1 MINRKSFG
9 FDAITVALNRFAVR
23 GAQFATSL
31 IIARVLGPDGR
42 GLVSALT
49 VPSQLAVTFSEMGIR
64 QSTAYYLG
72 RKIYPPERMIPTL
85 LTLVPI
91 GALVA
96 VLLSLG
102 YFALAEVAQGNWMLQ
117 ALAVAPIPLLLVTS
131 YSTGVFLG
139 RQKIAEFRKANWRP
153 AIANVVLAAGLC
165 WLAGWDVAGALV
177 GALVAALIGA
187 LYALKLLSREA
198 PLKLGFDPEIAKA
211 LQRKGMSYALAL
223 FIVMVNYKIMIL
235 LLSRF
240 STLEQV
246 GYYSQ
251 ATVIAEMIWEVPTA
265 ISSLLMSRG
274 VNSDEPDAFSR
285 KVLVLAR
292 FAFLAAIGV
301 SVALALLAPYLF
313 VFLFGRQFAPSAA
326 ICTILLPGV
335 VAFIVFKVLNADM
348 ASRGNPWVAMFVML
362 PALLC
367 NIGLGWWMI
376 REQGAIGAAYASSI
390 TYIFAAIG
398 YLLLYSYTTRIRLSE
413 MLLFRRSDWTLL
425 RRAIPFGKR

>member
-1 MINRKSFG
+1 MIKRKGFG
-9 FDAITVALNRFAVR
+9 FDAVTVAINRFAVR

-31 IIARVLGPDGR
+31 IIARVLGPEGR

-72 RKIYPPERMIPTL
+72 RKVYAPERMIPTL
-85 LTLVPI
+85 LTLIPM

-96 VLLSLG
+96 MALSLA
-102 YFALAEVAQGNWMLQ
+102 YFALAGVAKGDWLLQG
-117 ALAVAPIPLLLVTS
+117 LAVASIPLLLTTS

-139 RQKIAEFRKANWRP
+139 RQRITEFRKANWRP
-153 AIANVVLAAGLC
+153 AIANVLLAAGLC
-165 WLAGWDVAGALV
+165 WLAGWGVKGALI

-187 LYALKLLSREA
+187 LYALRLLSQET
-198 PLKLGFDPEIAKA
+198 PLKLGFDREVARA

-223 FIVMVNYKIMIL
+223 FIVMLNYKIMIL

-240 STLEQV
+240 STLDQV

-265 ISSLLMSRG
+265 VSSLLMSRG
-274 VNSDEPDAFSR
+274 VNSSEPDAFSR

-301 SVALALLAPYLF
+301 SIVLALAAPYLF
-313 VFLFGRQFAPSAA
+313 VMLFGRQFAPSAS
-326 ICTILLPGV
+326 ICIILLPGV

-348 ASRGNPWVAMFVML
+348 ASRGNPWVAMIVML

-367 NIGLGWWMI
+367 NIALGWWMI
-376 REQGAIGAAYASSI
+376 REDGAMGAAYASSI
-390 TYIFAAIG
+390 TYIFAAIA
-398 YLLLYSYTTRIRLSE
+398 YLLLYSHTTRIRLSE
-413 MLLFRRSDWTLL
+413 MLAFRRSDWDQLL
-425 RRAIPFGKR
+425 RALPIKRR